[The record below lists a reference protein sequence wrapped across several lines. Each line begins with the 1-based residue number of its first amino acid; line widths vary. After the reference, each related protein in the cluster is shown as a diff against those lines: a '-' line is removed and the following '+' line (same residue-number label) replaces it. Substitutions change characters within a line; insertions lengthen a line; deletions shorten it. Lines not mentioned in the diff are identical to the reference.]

1 MLILNYCLPPCNYR
15 LWDYLIN
22 KYEVLIESPPPHLH
36 LNIDVTKLTRG
47 DIDWMKTYCKD
58 QLIEILPEIREYNDK
73 LHRDKLENFKQENKG
88 TIPKIMKKIKRK

>member
-22 KYEVLIESPPPHLH
+22 RYEVSIESPPPHLH

-58 QLIEILPEIREYNDK
+58 QLIEILPEIRAYNNK
-73 LHRDKLENFKQENKG
+73 LYGEKYVNLKSENK
-88 TIPKIMKKIKRK
+88 TIIPKIMKKKRK